1 MSDNAAL
8 VACPYCLAQK
18 HPDAPVCPVCNRD
31 TMAPAALI
39 QERDE
44 LLRHRDALRAEIDM
58 KSKRLSR

>member
-1 MSDNAAL
+1 MSGSAAL

-44 LLRHRDALRAEIDM
+44 LLRHRDALRAEIDT

>member
-1 MSDNAAL
+1 MSADTAL

-18 HPDAPVCPVCNRD
+18 HPDAPVCPACNRD